1 LKCISLCRPNKHPAH
16 NYVIEEEKG
25 VWSMIT
31 EQDEHEENSNLV
43 IMHEMGRRLE

>member
-1 LKCISLCRPNKHPAH
+1 
-16 NYVIEEEKG
+16 
-25 VWSMIT
+25 MIT